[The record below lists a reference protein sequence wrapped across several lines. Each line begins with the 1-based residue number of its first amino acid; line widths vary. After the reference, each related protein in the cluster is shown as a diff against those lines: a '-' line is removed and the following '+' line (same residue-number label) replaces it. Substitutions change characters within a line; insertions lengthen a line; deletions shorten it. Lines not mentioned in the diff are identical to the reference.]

1 MSYPGSLKSLLVIVL
16 GRAPH
21 HRVLCTFQH
30 YLIHCLQAARQELG
44 SLPLRK
50 KKNGVMSR
58 ELTGQ
63 GHIGV
68 TVLGFTHGLTRPQSL
83 GSEPC

>member
-30 YLIHCLQAARQELG
+30 YLIHCLQAVRQELG

-50 KKNGVMSR
+50 KKM
-58 ELTGQ
+58 
-63 GHIGV
+63 
-68 TVLGFTHGLTRPQSL
+68 VL
-83 GSEPC
+83 

>member
-30 YLIHCLQAARQELG
+30 YLIHCLQAVRQELG

-50 KKNGVMSR
+50 KKKWCYEQGVDRPRPHRGDSAGIHTWVNQTP
-58 ELTGQ
+58 EP
-63 GHIGV
+63 
-68 TVLGFTHGLTRPQSL
+68 GF
-83 GSEPC
+83 